1 MFFGIV
7 VGKTLERPPLNSCC
21 QYYTLPED
29 IIIDITQY
37 KLVKLNFKIKVPDN
51 TMSHI
56 ISNTLLKQQP
66 LDIAGEFLATEGKH
80 KEVIIKLINK
90 TQYYS
95 FKFPKIIE
103 IARLYLFTSPGEKIY
118 TTYRLK
124 Q

>member
-1 MFFGIV
+1 MP
-7 VGKTLERPPLNSCC
+7 K
-21 QYYTLPED
+21 
-29 IIIDITQY
+29 DITIDTNQY

-66 LDIAGEFLATEGKH
+66 LDITGEFLATEGKH